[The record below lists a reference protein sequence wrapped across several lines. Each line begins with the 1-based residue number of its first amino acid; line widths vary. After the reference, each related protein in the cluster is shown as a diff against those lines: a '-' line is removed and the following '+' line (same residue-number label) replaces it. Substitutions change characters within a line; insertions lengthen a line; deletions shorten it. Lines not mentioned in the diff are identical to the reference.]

1 MFDGTADA
9 VDIQL
14 TGLLPGGYAR
24 LQTRLDE
31 ASDDL
36 DDASPE
42 NLAALRRE
50 AERLIAANDA
60 QIDELCARLTR
71 GRAAR

>member
-1 MFDGTADA
+1 
-9 VDIQL
+9 VDEQL
-14 TGLLPGGYAR
+14 GRLAGDRYVR

-36 DDASPE
+36 DDASPD

-50 AERLIAANDA
+50 AERLLATHDAAIDA
-60 QIDELCARLTR
+60 LCAKL
-71 GRAAR
+71 AR